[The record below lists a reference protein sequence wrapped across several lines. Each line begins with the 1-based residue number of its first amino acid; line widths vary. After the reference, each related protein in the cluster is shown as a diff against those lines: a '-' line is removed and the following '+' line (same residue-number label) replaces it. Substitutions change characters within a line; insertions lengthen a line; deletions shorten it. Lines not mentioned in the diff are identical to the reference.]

1 MATSMLFLACLLL
14 GLIAVQRMPI
24 ALFPSLQGET
34 LTVVFSRQNSSPELL
49 EREILN
55 KLESRIGSIPDIRET
70 NAQIRGSQGNLEIE
84 FKPGTDIKIREYEIG
99 RIAARL
105 QREQP
110 RNSTYIGVRAANTS
124 AFDTFVMDI
133 SVVGSVGDTDVLFDI
148 AADVIAPRFASVPG
162 VAQATTSGGGGRQVV
177 IQVDPSAA
185 AMLGINTEDI
195 TQAIERS
202 AGSLR
207 YMGNLEDETG
217 ATPVMLDGRLRNLT
231 TLENTQISG
240 QSPAELRH
248 TSDVFFGYAAH
259 ESFYRV
265 NGEQAVGITV
275 YQEETANLVELGNA
289 LRDRVAEL
297 RAELESMGIDLVV
310 LQDASAQVSDQLSRL
325 TKLGL
330 LGLALSMLALFVFLR
345 QWRAVLVVGV
355 AVPTSIVLA
364 LALLYLFGYGI
375 NLLTLFGLAVS
386 TGLLVD
392 NAVVV
397 YEAILRGVERQ
408 VPIAEAAEKGLRRTI
423 KAISAA
429 SLTTAIV
436 FLPIVLIDLENT
448 FIQEFMTIVAVSLL
462 LPIGTSLFVAI
473 GLVPLLAH
481 RLAAPAALKRFKRQR
496 EVHEKRGG
504 LVAPDFLRVLLT
516 GFSKSALRY
525 PATWLTG
532 VVFAVLLT
540 IFFAWIPVMAGSS
553 ARGAQN
559 ADSVQVNVMFDRG
572 SRSIGAAV
580 DVMSRI
586 EAELLSVE
594 GVESVTVNGNK
605 EGAQITVQF
614 VDIADRPKDLT
625 VGAIRGRVWNFAKK
639 HRGIDVM
646 SPGEQGS
653 NADRRRRASSRFNDA
668 PPGRIVVSGPDSQTL
683 WNVADDIEERLE
695 GANSIAG
702 AWVAAQRGDPELWVS
717 PNESVLDSLG
727 LRLSDVL
734 GNLNIA
740 GSQGVQMAT
749 DYALPS
755 GREIPIVVE
764 RIGVRDET
772 TSLSDL
778 RNMRINTTAGAI
790 RLETV
795 ATARQMRPSPV
806 IVHKNGRREM
816 AVHYRFSSSAPSS
829 GEALESI
836 REQINQMVASVPRPP
851 EYVIETPELNE
862 DVSAVSKIILPAL
875 LFLFLVLAMTF
886 ESLSLPVLVL
896 LALPLTMLGSGWV
909 LFLTGKSLEP
919 GVLVG
924 MLALVGLTVNP
935 AILLVDRMQRK
946 TLDAGWS
953 RGAAALSAM
962 RERTRPILLVTAT
975 TIAALAPLAVATGR
989 ENEIWPGF
997 AVTVIGGLITSAL
1010 LTLLVIPVGY
1020 ILLHRLDRIFG
1031 RVGPWLMVGWLG
1043 TTTAIMTWLIWSEL
1057 LVSILWQF
1065 VVALLVGG
1073 CLLALIIVF
1082 FRRQEPPEPQSDG
1095 GPPLLEV
1102 KHLGKI
1108 YGLPGPLRATIE
1120 QRKDFISRVIARG
1133 GEMFSRTDSL
1143 EKVLVFLII
1152 AAGFGAIGY
1161 LTIEGLWGLLAALG
1175 VAFFI
1180 GLCTYEIRRLLG
1192 RVDETG
1198 DVVPNGFVT
1207 TLVYG
1212 LPWLAIALNVYV
1224 VNVRPTIAN
1233 EVPEVPLLWPIVV
1246 GVVLLVLQ
1254 FMRRSAVRQIRG
1266 EIPERVDGF
1275 LRYPRTFIRR
1285 WSKRLAGLDMEGQE
1299 VKALAGV
1306 DFVAE
1311 RGMIGILGPNGAGKT
1326 TLLRQLAGI
1335 LEPTSG
1341 LVSLGGIPIK
1351 LLRKHLA
1358 RWIGYLPQDSGLPA
1372 GSTPKAYLMYYA
1384 GLYEIPVVDRE
1395 ERVDGL
1401 LREVGLEEKQDD
1413 AIGSLSGG
1421 MRQRVA
1427 VARTLLRLPPIII
1440 VDEPTVGL
1448 DPRERIRFRNLL
1460 SRLAQN
1466 RIVLFSTHVVDD
1478 VAVACDRVLV
1488 LANNEKQFDGAPSEL
1503 STYAEEKVW
1512 TVEQSESDAFELP
1525 DGAILVNETPTGG
1538 GQVRRRILAN
1548 EPPSRDATRVNS
1560 NLEDGYLWLIGGTT

>member
-1 MATSMLFLACLLL
+1 MATSMVFLACLLL

-24 ALFPSLQGET
+24 ALFPSLEGET
-34 LTVVFSRQNSSPELL
+34 LTVVFSRPNSSPELL

-55 KLESRIGSIPDIRET
+55 KLESRIGSIPDVRET
-70 NAQIRGSQGNLEIE
+70 TGQIRGSQGNLRIE
-84 FKPGTDIKIREYEIG
+84 FKPDTDIKIREYEVR
-99 RIAARL
+99 RIASRL

-110 RNSTYIGVRAANTS
+110 RNSTYIDVRAANTS
-124 AFDTFVMDI
+124 TFDTFVMDI
-133 SVVGSVGDTDVLFDI
+133 SVVGGTRDSDVLFDI

-177 IQVDPSAA
+177 IQVDPNAA
-185 AMLGINTEDI
+185 SMLGIDTGDI

-202 AGSLR
+202 TGTLR
-207 YMGNLEDETG
+207 YMGNLEDEAG
-217 ATPVMLDGRLRNLT
+217 ATPVLLDGRLRNLQ

-248 TSDVFFGYAAH
+248 TSDVFFGYASH

-265 NGEQAVGITV
+265 NGEAAVGITI
-275 YQEETANLVELGNA
+275 YQEEAANLVELGNS
-289 LRDRVAEL
+289 LRARVAEV
-297 RAELESMGIDLVV
+297 RAELESMGVDLIV
-310 LQDASAQVSDQLSRL
+310 LQDASDQVGEQLSRL
-325 TKLGL
+325 TILGL
-330 LGLALSMLALFVFLR
+330 TGLALSMLALFTFLR

-355 AVPTSIVLA
+355 AVPVSIVLA

-392 NAVVV
+392 NSVVV

-423 KAISAA
+423 RAISAA
-429 SLTTAIV
+429 SLTTAVV
-436 FLPIVLIDLENT
+436 FLPIILVDLENT
-448 FIQEFMTIVAVSLL
+448 FMEEFIKIVAVSLL

-481 RLAAPAALKRFKRQR
+481 RLAAPAALKRVERQR

-525 PATWLTG
+525 PAGWLTG

-540 IFFAWIPVMAGSS
+540 VFFAWIPVLAGSS
-553 ARGAQN
+553 AQNAQN
-559 ADSVQVNVMFDRG
+559 ADNVQLNVVFNRG
-572 SRSIGAAV
+572 TRSIDAAV
-580 DVMSRI
+580 DLMARI

-614 VDIADRPKDLT
+614 VDLDDRPKDLT
-625 VGAIRGRVWNFAKK
+625 VGSIQGRVMKLAKEL
-639 HRGIDVM
+639 RGIDVM
-646 SPGEQGS
+646 RPGQQDYGGG
-653 NADRRRRASSRFNDA
+653 RRDARSRFNDA

-695 GANSIAG
+695 GANFVFS
-702 AWVAAQRGDPELWVS
+702 AWVAAPRGDPELWVS
-717 PNESVLDSLG
+717 PNASVLDSLG

-740 GSQGVQMAT
+740 GSEGIQMAT

-772 TSLSDL
+772 ASLSEL
-778 RNMRINTTAGAI
+778 RNMRINTPAGAI

-795 ATARQMRPSPV
+795 ATTRQMRPSPI

-816 AVHYRFSSSAPSS
+816 AVNYILNSSAPRS
-829 GEALESI
+829 GDALESV
-836 REQINQMVASVPRPP
+836 RQQINVMVASAPRPP
-851 EYVIETPELNE
+851 EYVIETPEQNE
-862 DVSAVSKIILPAL
+862 NVSVASKILLPAI

-909 LFLTGKSLEP
+909 LFFTGKSMEP

-962 RERTRPILLVTAT
+962 RERTRPVLLVTAT
-975 TIAALAPLAVATGR
+975 TIAALAPLAVSTGR

-1031 RVGPWLMVGWLG
+1031 RVGPWLMVAWLG
-1043 TTTAIMTWLIWSEL
+1043 ATTVIMTWLIWAGL
-1057 LVSILWQF
+1057 LESILWQF

-1073 CLLALIIVF
+1073 CLLALIVMF
-1082 FRRQEPPEPQSDG
+1082 FRKQEPPEPRTDG

-1120 QRKDFISRVIARG
+1120 QRKDFIRRVIERG
-1133 GEMFSRTDSL
+1133 GEMFSRTDSF
-1143 EKVLVFLII
+1143 ERVLVFLIV
-1152 AAGFGAIGY
+1152 AAGFGAVAY
-1161 LTIEGLWGLLAALG
+1161 LTIEGLWGLLAALC

-1198 DVVPNGFVT
+1198 EVVPNGLVT
-1207 TLVYG
+1207 ALVYG
-1212 LPWLAIALNVYV
+1212 LPWVAIAANVYI
-1224 VNVRPTIAN
+1224 VNVRPTMTN
-1233 EVPEVPLLWPIVV
+1233 EVPEVPLLWPILV
-1246 GVVLLVLQ
+1246 GIVLLVIQ
-1254 FMRRSAVRQIRG
+1254 YMRRSAVRQIRG
-1266 EIPERVDGF
+1266 DIPERVEGF
-1275 LRYPRTFIRR
+1275 LRYPRTFARR
-1285 WSKRLAGLDMEGQE
+1285 WSRRLAGLDLQGDE
-1299 VKALAGV
+1299 VKALTGV

-1341 LVSLGGIPIK
+1341 LVSLGGVPIN

-1358 RWIGYLPQDSGLPA
+1358 RWIGYLPQDSGLPS

-1413 AIGSLSGG
+1413 AIASLSGG

-1488 LANNEKQFDGAPSEL
+1488 LAGNQLQFDGAPSDL

-1512 TVEQSESDAFELP
+1512 TFEQSESVPFELP
-1525 DGAILVNETPTGG
+1525 EGSILVNETPTGG
-1538 GQVRRRILAN
+1538 GQVRRRILSNQAPVQ
-1548 EPPSRDATRVNS
+1548 EAKRVNA
-1560 NLEDGYLWLIGGTT
+1560 NLEDGYLWLIGDTT

>member
-1 MATSMLFLACLLL
+1 MATSMVFLACLLL

-24 ALFPSLQGET
+24 ALFPSLEGET
-34 LTVVFSRQNSSPELL
+34 LTVVFSRPNSSPELL

-55 KLESRIGSIPDIRET
+55 KLESRIGSIPDVRET
-70 NAQIRGSQGNLEIE
+70 TGQIRGSQGNLRIE
-84 FKPGTDIKIREYEIG
+84 FKPDTDIKIREYEIR
-99 RIAARL
+99 RIASRL

-110 RNSTYIGVRAANTS
+110 RNSTYIDVRAANTS
-124 AFDTFVMDI
+124 TFDTFVMDI
-133 SVVGSVGDTDVLFDI
+133 SVVGGARDTDVLFDI

-185 AMLGINTEDI
+185 SMLGIDTGDI

-202 AGSLR
+202 TGTLR
-207 YMGNLEDETG
+207 YMGNLEDESG
-217 ATPVMLDGRLRNLT
+217 ATPVLLDGRLRNLQ
-231 TLENTQISG
+231 TLENTQITG

-248 TSDVFFGYAAH
+248 TSDVFFGYASH

-265 NGEQAVGITV
+265 NGEAAVGITI
-275 YQEETANLVELGNA
+275 YQEEAANLVELGNT
-289 LRDRVAEL
+289 LRARVAEV
-297 RAELESMGIDLVV
+297 RAELESMGIDLIV
-310 LQDASAQVSDQLSRL
+310 LQDASDQVGEQLSRL
-325 TKLGL
+325 TLLGL
-330 LGLALSMLALFVFLR
+330 TGLALSMLALFMFLR
-345 QWRAVLVVGV
+345 QWRAVLVVGI
-355 AVPTSIVLA
+355 AVPVSIVLA

-392 NAVVV
+392 NSVVV

-423 KAISAA
+423 RAISAA
-429 SLTTAIV
+429 SLTTAVV
-436 FLPIVLIDLENT
+436 FLPIILVDLENT
-448 FIQEFMTIVAVSLL
+448 FMEEFIKIVAVSLL

-481 RLAAPAALKRFKRQR
+481 RLAAPAALKRVERRR

-525 PATWLTG
+525 PAGWLTG

-540 IFFAWIPVMAGSS
+540 IFFAWIPVIAGSS
-553 ARGAQN
+553 AQNAQN
-559 ADSVQVNVMFDRG
+559 ADNVQVNVMFNRG
-572 SRSIGAAV
+572 SRSIESAA
-580 DVMSRI
+580 DLMSRI

-605 EGAQITVQF
+605 EGAQIHVHF
-614 VDIADRPKDLT
+614 VDLDDRPKDLT
-625 VGAIRGRVWNFAKK
+625 VGSIRGRVWKLAKEL
-639 HRGIDVM
+639 RGIDVM
-646 SPGEQGS
+646 SPGQQDYDGG
-653 NADRRRRASSRFNDA
+653 RRDTRSRFNDA

-695 GANSIAG
+695 GANFIAG
-702 AWVAAQRGDPELWVS
+702 AWVAVPRGDPELWVS
-717 PNESVLDSLG
+717 PNASVLDSLG
-727 LRLSDVL
+727 LRLTDVL

-740 GSQGVQMAT
+740 GSEGVQMAT

-772 TSLSDL
+772 ASLSEL
-778 RNMRINTTAGAI
+778 RNMRINTPAGAI

-795 ATARQMRPSPV
+795 ATTRQMRPSPA

-816 AVHYRFSSSAPSS
+816 AVNYRLSSSAPRS
-829 GEALESI
+829 GDALESV
-836 REQINQMVASVPRPP
+836 RQQINLMVASAPRPP
-851 EYVIETPELNE
+851 EYVIETPEQNE
-862 DVSAVSKIILPAL
+862 NVSVASKILLPAI

-909 LFLTGKSLEP
+909 LFFTGKSLEP

-962 RERTRPILLVTAT
+962 RERTRPVLLVTAT
-975 TIAALAPLAVATGR
+975 TIAALAPLAVSTGR

-1031 RVGPWLMVGWLG
+1031 RVGPWLMVAWLG
-1043 TTTAIMTWLIWSEL
+1043 ATTVIMTWLIWTEL
-1057 LVSILWQF
+1057 LQSILWQF
-1065 VVALLVGG
+1065 IVALLVGG
-1073 CLLALIIVF
+1073 CLLALIVMF
-1082 FRRQEPPEPQSDG
+1082 FRRQEPPEPRTDG

-1120 QRKDFISRVIARG
+1120 QRKDFIRRVIERG
-1133 GEMFSRTDSL
+1133 GEMFSRSDSF
-1143 EKVLVFLII
+1143 ERVLVFLIV
-1152 AAGFGAIGY
+1152 AAGFGAVAY

-1198 DVVPNGFVT
+1198 EVVPNGLVT
-1207 TLVYG
+1207 ALVYG
-1212 LPWLAIALNVYV
+1212 LPWVAIAANVYI
-1224 VNVRPTIAN
+1224 VNVRPTMTN
-1233 EVPEVPLLWPIVV
+1233 EVSEVPLIWPILV
-1246 GVVLLVLQ
+1246 GIVLLVLQ
-1254 FMRRSAVRQIRG
+1254 YMRRSAVRQIRG
-1266 EIPERVDGF
+1266 DIPERVEGF
-1275 LRYPRTFIRR
+1275 LRYPRTFARR
-1285 WSKRLAGLDMEGQE
+1285 WSRRLAGLDLQGDE
-1299 VKALAGV
+1299 VKALTGV

-1341 LVSLGGIPIK
+1341 MVSLGGVPIN

-1358 RWIGYLPQDSGLPA
+1358 RWIGYLPQDSGLPS

-1384 GLYEIPVVDRE
+1384 GLYEIPIAERE

-1488 LANNEKQFDGAPSEL
+1488 LAGNQLQFDGAPSDL
-1503 STYAEEKVW
+1503 STYAEEKAW
-1512 TVEQSESDAFELP
+1512 TFEQAESVPFELP
-1525 DGAILVNETPTGG
+1525 EGSILVNETPTGG
-1538 GQVRRRILAN
+1538 GQVRRRILSNHAPVQ
-1548 EPPSRDATRVNS
+1548 EATRVNA
-1560 NLEDGYLWLIGGTT
+1560 NLEDGYLWLIGDTT